1 MQDTK
6 SWNPGISQQIWKVW
20 STQLWDETL
29 LPDLW
34 SVEIIGQQKTQY
46 NEAPDQKEDI
56 ILK

>member
-1 MQDTK
+1 MKHPTMRR
-6 SWNPGISQQIWKVW
+6 N
-20 STQLWDETL
+20 TAL